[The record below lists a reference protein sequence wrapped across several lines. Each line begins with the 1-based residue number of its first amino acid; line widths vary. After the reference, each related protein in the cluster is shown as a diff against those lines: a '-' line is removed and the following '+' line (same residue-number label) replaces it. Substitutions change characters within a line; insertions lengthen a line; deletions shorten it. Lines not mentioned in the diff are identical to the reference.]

1 MRLRALLTL
10 LLVPAAA
17 AAQVATSPV
26 APRTP
31 APIMTTVPSAPFGS
45 YSRLSPSI
53 SLDPISSVY
62 SLDHLSDAQI
72 HYTDAL
78 DRYALSVDRLS
89 SAFDGFP
96 SLSGSPFGHQPPS
109 AWAKDD
115 PADSLYRLAR
125 ETLNRGDYRR
135 AAALFGDIT
144 KRFPTSVYSRDV
156 PYWQAFA
163 LYRIGGTPELQEAL
177 GILDRWRAAQPAPDA
192 PKGAG
197 APASATGVTFRNGT
211 TVLMPRDAQATA
223 VYTTSGNGVSWA
235 SSGGR
240 PDGDALAARIAGVLS
255 TRGMSADPLV
265 KRALTARGTDA
276 CDQEEQS
283 VRSEA
288 LSALLQSDP
297 ETARSVATRTLARK
311 DECSVPLRR
320 TALFV
325 LAGKKD
331 AAATGTLI
339 GVARN
344 DPSTSMR
351 LQAIDWLGSMPGD
364 EAVATLEELTRS
376 SDGSVQRAAARA
388 LAVNPSPRA
397 KAAVRAVIERNDAD
411 ESLRASLI
419 DAFLSDRI
427 SAEDATWLRGV
438 YAKTT
443 SPRVQSRI
451 ASAIARAGGES
462 NVQWLTALARNE
474 DEPLD
479 SRLAAMRSIS
489 STADVPTLIRLY
501 DAATHQRIRGTLIS
515 ALGDRK
521 EPGALD
527 KLIEIARSGTDPSA
541 RRLAISAL
549 SNSKDPRATKLLL
562 ELVDK

>member
-1 MRLRALLTL
+1 MRLRTLFALLV
-10 LLVPAAA
+10 VPVAA
-17 AAQVATSPV
+17 AAQVTTAPV
-26 APRTP
+26 TPRTP
-31 APIMTTVPSAPFGS
+31 APIVMPAPSVPFGS
-45 YSRLSPSI
+45 SAGLTSRFN
-53 SLDPISSVY
+53 LDPISSVY
-62 SLDHLSDAQI
+62 SLDHFGDAQL

-78 DRYALSVDRLS
+78 DRYALSVDRFS
-89 SAFDGFP
+89 SAFDGFTAIN
-96 SLSGSPFGHQPPS
+96 GSVFGHQPPS
-109 AWAKDD
+109 AWAHDD

-135 AAALFGDIT
+135 AASLFGDIT

-156 PYWQAFA
+156 PYWQSFA
-163 LYRIGGTPELQEAL
+163 LYRIGGTTELQDAL
-177 GILDRWRAAQPAPDA
+177 GILDGGRAAQPAPE
-192 PKGAG
+192 PPMGGAAASSPG
-197 APASATGVTFRNGT
+197 ATFRNGT
-211 TVLMPRDAQATA
+211 TVLTPRDAEATKLF
-223 VYTTSGNGVSWA
+223 TTSGNGITWA
-235 SSGGR
+235 SSGNR

-255 TRGMSADPLV
+255 SRGMSNDPLV
-265 KRALTARGTDA
+265 KRALTARGADA
-276 CDQEEQS
+276 CDQEEQA

-288 LSALLQSDP
+288 LNALLQSDP

-311 DECSVPLRR
+311 DDCSVPLRR

-331 AAATGTLI
+331 PAATSTLI
-339 GVARN
+339 SVARN

-364 EAVATLEELTRS
+364 DAVATLEELTRS
-376 SDGSVQRAAARA
+376 SDASVQRAAARA
-388 LAVNPSPRA
+388 LAANPSPRA
-397 KAAVRAVIERNDAD
+397 RAAVRAVIERNDAD
-411 ESLRASLI
+411 ESLRVSLVEALSGERTSAD
-419 DAFLSDRI
+419 DA
-427 SAEDATWLRGV
+427 AWLRAV

-443 SPRVQSRI
+443 SARVQSRI
-451 ASAIARAGGES
+451 ASAIARVGGEA

-489 STADVPTLIRLY
+489 STADVATLIRLY

-521 EPGALD
+521 ESAALD
-527 KLIEIARSGTDPSA
+527 KLIDIARTGTDPSA
-541 RRLAISAL
+541 RRQAISEL
-549 SNSKDPRATKLLL
+549 SSSKDPRATKLLL

>member
-1 MRLRALLTL
+1 MRLRTLFALLV
-10 LLVPAAA
+10 VPVAA
-17 AAQVATSPV
+17 AAQVTTAPV
-26 APRTP
+26 TPRSP

-45 YSRLSPSI
+45 YSRLAPSI

-62 SLDHLSDAQI
+62 SLDHFGDAQL

-78 DRYALSVDRLS
+78 DRYALSVDRFS
-89 SAFDGFP
+89 SAFDGFTAIN
-96 SLSGSPFGHQPPS
+96 GSVFGHQPPS
-109 AWAKDD
+109 AWAHDD

-135 AAALFGDIT
+135 AASLFGDIT

-163 LYRIGGTPELQEAL
+163 LYRIGGTTELQEAL
-177 GILDRWRAAQPAPDA
+177 GILERWRAAQPAPEP
-192 PKGAG
+192 PKGG
-197 APASATGVTFRNGT
+197 AAASSPGATFRNGT
-211 TVLMPRDAQATA
+211 TVLTPRDAEATKLF
-223 VYTTSGNGVSWA
+223 TTSGNGITWA
-235 SSGGR
+235 SSGNR

-255 TRGMSADPLV
+255 SRGMSNDPLV
-265 KRALTARGTDA
+265 RRALTARGADA
-276 CDQEEQS
+276 CDQEEQA

-288 LSALLQSDP
+288 LNALLQSDP

-311 DECSVPLRR
+311 DDCSVPLRR

-331 AAATGTLI
+331 PAATSTLI
-339 GVARN
+339 SVARN

-364 EAVATLEELTRS
+364 DAVATLEELTRS
-376 SDGSVQRAAARA
+376 SDASVQRAAARA
-388 LAVNPSPRA
+388 LAANSSPRA

-411 ESLRASLI
+411 ESLRVSLVEALSGERTSAD
-419 DAFLSDRI
+419 DA
-427 SAEDATWLRGV
+427 AWLRAV
-438 YAKTT
+438 YDKTT
-443 SPRVQSRI
+443 SARVQSRI
-451 ASAIARAGGES
+451 ASAIARVGGEA

-489 STADVPTLIRLY
+489 STADVATLIRLY

-521 EPGALD
+521 ESAALD
-527 KLIEIARSGTDPSA
+527 KLIDIARTGTDPSA
-541 RRLAISAL
+541 RRQAISEL
-549 SNSKDPRATKLLL
+549 SSSKDPRATKLLL

>member
-1 MRLRALLTL
+1 MRLCTLLTL

-53 SLDPISSVY
+53 NLDPIGSVY
-62 SLDHLSDAQI
+62 SLDHFSDAQL
-72 HYTDAL
+72 HFTDAL
-78 DRYALSVDRLS
+78 DRYALSVDRFS
-89 SAFDGFP
+89 SAFDGFT
-96 SLSGSPFGHQPPS
+96 SISGSTFGHQPPS

-135 AAALFGDIT
+135 AATLFGDIT
-144 KRFPTSVYSRDV
+144 RRFPTSVYARDV
-156 PYWQAFA
+156 PYWQSFA

-177 GILDRWRAAQPAPDA
+177 GILERWRAAQPTPEAT
-192 PKGAG
+192 KSGAAASSPG
-197 APASATGVTFRNGT
+197 ATFRNGT
-211 TVLMPRDAQATA
+211 TVLMPRDAEATR
-223 VYTTSGNGVSWA
+223 VFTTSGNGITWA
-235 SSGGR
+235 SSGTR

-255 TRGMSADPLV
+255 SRGMSNDPLV
-265 KRALTARGTDA
+265 KRALTARGADA
-276 CDQEEQS
+276 CDQEEQA

-288 LSALLQSDP
+288 LNALLQSDP
-297 ETARSVATRTLARK
+297 EAARGVAARTLAKR

-320 TALFV
+320 TALFAI
-325 LAGKKD
+325 AGKKD
-331 AAATGTLI
+331 AAATNTLL

-364 EAVATLEELTRS
+364 EVVTALEELTRS
-376 SDGSVQRAAARA
+376 NDASVQRAAARA
-388 LAVNPSPRA
+388 LAANPSPRA

-411 ESLRASLI
+411 ESLRASLV
-419 DAFLSDRI
+419 DALTSDRA
-427 SAEDATWLRGV
+427 STEDAAWLRGV

-451 ASAIARAGGES
+451 ASAIARVGGES

-501 DAATHQRIRGTLIS
+501 DVATHQRIRGTLIS

-521 EPGALD
+521 DPAALE
-527 KLIEIARSGTDPSA
+527 KLIEIARNGTDPSA
-541 RRLAISAL
+541 RRQAISEL

>member
-1 MRLRALLTL
+1 MRLRTLFALLV
-10 LLVPAAA
+10 VPVAA
-17 AAQVATSPV
+17 AAQVTTAPV
-26 APRTP
+26 TPRTP
-31 APIMTTVPSAPFGS
+31 APIVMPAPSVPFGS
-45 YSRLSPSI
+45 SAGLTSRFN
-53 SLDPISSVY
+53 LDPISSVY
-62 SLDHLSDAQI
+62 SLDHFGDAQL

-78 DRYALSVDRLS
+78 DRYALSVDRFS
-89 SAFDGFP
+89 SAFDGFTAIN
-96 SLSGSPFGHQPPS
+96 GSVFGHQPPS
-109 AWAKDD
+109 AWAHDD

-135 AAALFGDIT
+135 AASLFGDIT
-144 KRFPTSVYSRDV
+144 KRFPTSIYSRDV
-156 PYWQAFA
+156 PYWQSFA

-177 GILDRWRAAQPAPDA
+177 GILERWRAAQPAPDA
-192 PKGAG
+192 AKGGSAAASSPG
-197 APASATGVTFRNGT
+197 ATFRNGT
-211 TVLMPRDAQATA
+211 TVLTPRDAEATKLF
-223 VYTTSGNGVSWA
+223 TTSGNGITWA
-235 SSGGR
+235 SSGNR

-255 TRGMSADPLV
+255 SRGMSNDPLV
-265 KRALTARGTDA
+265 KRALTARGADA
-276 CDQEEQS
+276 CDQEEQA

-288 LSALLQSDP
+288 LNALLQSDP

-311 DECSVPLRR
+311 DDCSVPLRR

-331 AAATGTLI
+331 PAATSTLI
-339 GVARN
+339 SVARN

-364 EAVATLEELTRS
+364 DAVATLEELTRS
-376 SDGSVQRAAARA
+376 SDASVQRAAARA
-388 LAVNPSPRA
+388 LAANPSPRA
-397 KAAVRAVIERNDAD
+397 RTAVRAVIERNDAD
-411 ESLRASLI
+411 ESLRVSLVEALSGERTSAD
-419 DAFLSDRI
+419 DA
-427 SAEDATWLRGV
+427 AWLRAV

-443 SPRVQSRI
+443 SARLQSRI
-451 ASAIARAGGES
+451 ASAIARVGGEA

-489 STADVPTLIRLY
+489 STADVATLIRLY

-521 EPGALD
+521 ESAALD
-527 KLIEIARSGTDPSA
+527 KLIDIARTGTDPSA
-541 RRLAISAL
+541 RRQAISEL
-549 SNSKDPRATKLLL
+549 SSSKDPRATKLLL